1 MSIPKNKVQRYEQE
15 VRYHRRTTVI
25 FFILLLILSIG
36 LWNIPRTIKIH
47 TAPDVTKSFVQLNGE
62 IPPHA
67 VYGFARVL
75 WESLNYCE
83 EDCGKEFLPTLE
95 KYKSYIT
102 KSCQHDLKR
111 HFENSSNLYRFRSRL
126 LLPTED
132 SLFSQDKIQQAS
144 SNTWYVKLK
153 YNLKDDVN
161 SVATRDNIMLYP
173 IKVVRSDKP
182 LSVNPLGMEIDCYFG
197 NGPVVV
203 KRKDIKQKRDIQ

>member
-1 MSIPKNKVQRYEQE
+1 MSQPKNVRQQQNQE
-15 VRYHRRTTVI
+15 VRYHRRANTV
-25 FFILLLILSIG
+25 FFLLLLS
-36 LWNIPRTIKIH
+36 LTYAVWHIPRTIKVH
-47 TAPDVTKSFVQLNGE
+47 TAPDVTKAFVQGHGE
-62 IPPHA
+62 IPAHA

-95 KYKSYIT
+95 KYKPYVT
-102 KSCQHDLKR
+102 KTCQYDLKS
-111 HFENSSNLYRFRSRL
+111 HFESSGNLYRFRSRL

-132 SLFSQDKIQQAS
+132 SLYSADKIQQMS

-161 SVATRDNIMLYP
+161 TIETRDNIMLYP
-173 IKVVRSDKP
+173 IKVIRSDKP
-182 LSVNPLGMEIDCYFG
+182 LSINPLGMEIDCYFG

-203 KRKDIKQKRDIQ
+203 ERKSSSQEVK

>member
-1 MSIPKNKVQRYEQE
+1 MSSPKNLQQKQAQE
-15 VRYHRRTTVI
+15 LRYHRRSNAI
-25 FFILLLILSIG
+25 FFALLLFLS
-36 LWNIPRTIKIH
+36 LAVWQIPKTLTVH
-47 TAPDVTKSFVQLNGE
+47 TAPDVTKAFVQKNDE
-62 IPPHA
+62 IPAHA

-83 EDCGKEFLPTLE
+83 EDCGQEFLPTLE
-95 KYKSYIT
+95 KYKSYLT
-102 KSCQHDLKR
+102 KSCQHDLR
-111 HFENSSNLYRFRSRL
+111 SHFERTDNLYRFRSRL

-132 SLFSQDKIQQAS
+132 SLYSQDKIQQIS

-161 SVATRDNIMLYP
+161 TVATRDNIMLYP

-182 LSVNPLGMEIDCYFG
+182 LSINPLGMEIDCYFG

-203 KRKDIKQKRDIQ
+203 ERQSTHKEQP

>member
-1 MSIPKNKVQRYEQE
+1 MSVPKNKIQQYEQE
-15 VRYHRRTTVI
+15 LRYHRRSNAL
-25 FFILLLILSIG
+25 FFIVLLILAVAI
-36 LWNIPRTIKIH
+36 WQIPRTIKVH
-47 TAPDVTKSFVQLNGE
+47 TAPDVTKSFVQRNGE

-95 KYKSYIT
+95 KYKAYVT
-102 KSCQHDLKR
+102 KSCQHDLQQ
-111 HFENSSNLYRFRSRL
+111 HFTSASNLYRFRSRL

-132 SLFSQDKIQQAS
+132 SLYSEDKVQQVS
-144 SNTWYVKLK
+144 SNSWYIKLK

-173 IKVVRSDKP
+173 LKIIRSDKP
-182 LSVNPLGMEIDCYFG
+182 LSVNPMGMEIDCYFG
-197 NGPVVV
+197 NGPVVIE
-203 KRKDIKQKRDIQ
+203 RKSTQEKIK